1 MTTGF
6 RPAWA
11 LMTTAAVLAALL
23 ATVTPAHAVPPA
35 NDVISGA
42 IEIPTEPSTREFDT
56 SEATADPDD
65 GRCVGDKSVW
75 FRFDAP
81 ETRRMRMTTAGSDFN
96 TRLAIFRGTRNQ
108 RELVDCDNNNG
119 PGKTSAEQFRIRAG
133 QRYWIAVSSCCEPDD
148 GGDAVL
154 TVGQVEPPGA
164 TMTVTGA
171 RSGAVSGRLFVDGT
185 ITCNTPS
192 EVFLR
197 VVASQRVDD
206 AVARGTGFR
215 LIRSCDEGSSDWTVR
230 IDSET
235 GWAFAPGPVQVV
247 VRGRVWD
254 GISNTREQESA
265 TPVATSDPAA
275 RIAR

>member
-23 ATVTPAHAVPPA
+23 VTLAPAHAVPPA
-35 NDVISGA
+35 NDAISGA

-56 SEATADPDD
+56 SEATADPAD
-65 GRCVGDKSVW
+65 GECVGDKSVW
-75 FRFDAP
+75 FRFEAT

-108 RELVDCDNNNG
+108 RELVDCDNNRG

-148 GGDAVL
+148 GGNAVL
-154 TVGQVEPPGA
+154 TVGRVESPGA
-164 TMTVTGA
+164 EVEIVGA
-171 RSGAVSGRLFVDGT
+171 RAGGISGRLLVDGT
-185 ITCNTPS
+185 ITCATPS
-192 EVFLR
+192 EVRLR

-215 LIRSCDEGSSDWTVR
+215 RIRSCDEESSDWTVR

-235 GWAFAPGPVQVV
+235 GWAFAPGPVSVAM
-247 VRGRVWD
+247 RGSVYD
-254 GISNTREQESA
+254 GIASA
-265 TPVATSDPAA
+265 GFRDSASPEADLDPAA
-275 RIAR
+275 RTTR